1 MKKIK
6 VLIGILGL
14 DQHEVGAFSVATML
28 RDAGMEVV
36 YLSKFNLPAD
46 IVRASIQED
55 VDVIGLSC
63 HSWEYINFIPELI
76 HLMKEQDVFSPIV
89 VGGSVITAGDRK
101 ALLGLG
107 VADAFGPGA
116 MPDEI
121 VGRIQDLAVHKHL

>member
-14 DQHEVGAFSVATML
+14 DQHEVGAFSVARML

-36 YLSKFNLPAD
+36 YISKFNLPD
-46 IVRASIQED
+46 NIVKSAVQED

-63 HSWEYINFIPELI
+63 HSWEYLHFIPELLQ
-76 HLMKEQDVFSPIV
+76 LMKAEELSCPVV

-101 ALLGLG
+101 KLMEMGL
-107 VADAFGPGA
+107 AEAFGPGA
-116 MPDEI
+116 MSDEI
-121 VGRIQDLAVHKHL
+121 VGKIRSMAS